1 MDSSFIEIIG
11 HAGLDFVIIDLEHSP
26 NTFDIVLNHI
36 RAAENNNLVPI
47 IRVPHVSSELISKAL
62 DIGAYGVQ
70 VPQVSTPKQVEDIIS
85 FSKFYPKGER
95 GLCRF
100 VREANFSKK
109 SSTDYIKDSNRALVI
124 IQIEGETAFQN
135 LDKILEVDG
144 IDIVFIGP
152 YDLSQSLNC
161 PGEINSKLVLDTMND
176 IILNA
181 SNKGVATGVF
191 SDTLESLSKW
201 KSKGVKYLSYSV
213 DVGIF
218 YDACKQITKIK

>member
-1 MDSSFIEIIG
+1 M
-11 HAGLDFVIIDLEHSP
+11 
-26 NTFDIVLNHI
+26 LNHI

-109 SSTDYIKDSNRALVI
+109 A
-124 IQIEGETAFQN
+124 
-135 LDKILEVDG
+135 
-144 IDIVFIGP
+144 
-152 YDLSQSLNC
+152 
-161 PGEINSKLVLDTMND
+161 VL
-176 IILNA
+176 IILRILIELLLLY
-181 SNKGVATGVF
+181 KLKVK
-191 SDTLESLSKW
+191 LHSK
-201 KSKGVKYLSYSV
+201 
-213 DVGIF
+213 
-218 YDACKQITKIK
+218 T